1 MLLRSTTIYEN
12 GLYWCQPCQASQVE
26 VQISVKN
33 LIPNMTRVAVWHH
46 HLWLPVGKH
55 VGEALPSEAA
65 PWQGIRGKKSHREK
79 KSMHVVYER
88 CCGIDV
94 HKKFVVVC
102 LCILTAQGAILKE
115 IRTFTT
121 MTQDLLRMLA
131 WLKQAG
137 CSHAALE
144 STGVYWKPIH
154 NLLET
159 ELEVLLINA
168 QHIKAIPGRKTD
180 VKDAEW
186 IADLLQHGLLRA
198 SFIPPRPQR
207 ELRELTRY
215 RASLVGERARLVN
228 RIQKI
233 LADTNSKLD
242 AVVTD
247 ITGVSA
253 RAILN
258 ALLAGQTNPH
268 QLASLARGRL
278 RKKKEQ
284 LEEAVQGTLKDHHRF
299 LLANQLRH
307 LDLLDQQ
314 IANFDREI
322 AHRVGLDHPRADPE
336 AADGQEP
343 TSQPEALIQQEPEQV
358 QQMPALDREGRPEVR
373 PDSQATEREPAQG
386 REPTAESVTSSQDP
400 PEPLKE
406 QATCSRGQTE
416 EEYARAITI
425 LDGVTAINERIA
437 QIIVAEIGID
447 MRPFPSEGHI
457 AAWVGLCPGTKI
469 SAGKRLSGKT
479 EKGNQW
485 LRQAL
490 IEAAHGA
497 ARSKGTYL
505 GALYQRL
512 AKRLG
517 RKKAIVALAHRIL
530 VIVYHLLKK
539 QEPSQ
544 ERGEAYVQQKEHED
558 LKLQAIRRLQRL
570 GYEVSLEESKVA

>member
-1 MLLRSTTIYEN
+1 
-12 GLYWCQPCQASQVE
+12 
-26 VQISVKN
+26 
-33 LIPNMTRVAVWHH
+33 
-46 HLWLPVGKH
+46 
-55 VGEALPSEAA
+55 
-65 PWQGIRGKKSHREK
+65 
-79 KSMHVVYER
+79 MHVVYER

-102 LCILTAQGAILKE
+102 LCILTAQGAIQKE

-121 MTQDLLRMLA
+121 MTGDLLGMLE

-168 QHIKAIPGRKTD
+168 QHMKAIPGRKTD

-215 RASLVGERARLVN
+215 RARLVGERARLVN

-233 LADTNSKLD
+233 LEDTNIKLA

-247 ITGVSA
+247 ITGASA

-258 ALLAGQTNPH
+258 ALLAGQTDPQ

-284 LEEAVQGTLKDHHRF
+284 LAEAVQGTLKDHHRF

-314 IANFDREI
+314 IANFDRGI
-322 AHRVGLDHPRADPE
+322 AHRVGIDQPRADPE
-336 AADGQEP
+336 TADGQEP
-343 TSQPEALIQQEPEQV
+343 TGRPKALTQGEAEQV
-358 QQMPALDREGRPEVR
+358 QQMPAIDQWGRPEGG
-373 PDSQATEREPAQG
+373 PDSHSIERKPLQG
-386 REPTAESVTSSQDP
+386 REPTAESATSSQESS
-400 PEPLKE
+400 EPLKE
-406 QATCSRGQTE
+406 QATSASFQAD
-416 EEYARAITI
+416 EEYARAIAI
-425 LDGVTAINERIA
+425 LDEVTGINERIA

-447 MRPFPSEGHI
+447 MHPFPSEGHL
-457 AAWVGLCPGTKI
+457 ASWVGLCPGTKI

-479 EKGNQW
+479 QKGNQW

-497 ARSKGTYL
+497 ARSQGTYL

-512 AKRLG
+512 CKRMS

-530 VIVYHLLKK
+530 VIVYHLLKE
-539 QEPSQ
+539 QEPYQ
-544 ERGEAYVQQKEHED
+544 ERGEAYVQQREHED

-570 GYEVSLEESKVA
+570 GYEVSLEESKIA

>member
-1 MLLRSTTIYEN
+1 
-12 GLYWCQPCQASQVE
+12 
-26 VQISVKN
+26 
-33 LIPNMTRVAVWHH
+33 
-46 HLWLPVGKH
+46 
-55 VGEALPSEAA
+55 
-65 PWQGIRGKKSHREK
+65 
-79 KSMHVVYER
+79 MHVVYER

-102 LCILTAQGAILKE
+102 LSILTAQGTILKE

-121 MTQDLLRMLA
+121 MTQDLLGMLE

-144 STGVYWKPIH
+144 STGVYWKSIH

-180 VKDAEW
+180 MKDAEW

-215 RASLVGERARLVN
+215 RARLVGERARLVN

-233 LADTNSKLD
+233 LEDTNIKLA

-247 ITGVSA
+247 ISGASA
-253 RAILN
+253 RSILK
-258 ALLAGQTNPH
+258 ALLAGQTDPQ

-278 RKKKEQ
+278 RKKQEQ
-284 LEEAVQGTLKDHHRF
+284 LAAAVQGTLRDHHRF
-299 LLANQLRH
+299 LLANQLNH
-307 LDLLDQQ
+307 LDFLDQQ

-322 AHRVGLDHPRADPE
+322 AHRVGIDQPPDDPE
-336 AADGQEP
+336 TAEGQEP
-343 TSQPEALIQQEPEQV
+343 TGTPEALTQELG
-358 QQMPALDREGRPEVR
+358 PALDREERPEMAR
-373 PDSQATEREPAQG
+373 DSHPPEPEPPSG
-386 REPTAESVTSSQDP
+386 RKLTAESPTNSQEP
-400 PEPLKE
+400 PEQLEE
-406 QATCSRGQTE
+406 QATSLGGQTE
-416 EEYARAITI
+416 EEYARAIAI
-425 LDGVTAINERIA
+425 LDGVTGINERIA
-437 QIIVAEIGID
+437 QMIVAEIGID
-447 MRPFPSEGHI
+447 MRPFPSEAHV
-457 AAWVGLCPGTKI
+457 ASWVGLCPGTKI

-479 EKGNQW
+479 QKGDQW

-539 QEPSQ
+539 QEAYQ
-544 ERGEAYVQQKEHED
+544 ERGEAYVQQREHED

-570 GYEVSLEESKVA
+570 GYEVSLEESKIA

>member
-1 MLLRSTTIYEN
+1 MRLFSSIDQFKSA
-12 GLYWCQPCQASQVE
+12 LY
-26 VQISVKN
+26 VK
-33 LIPNMTRVAVWHH
+33 
-46 HLWLPVGKH
+46 
-55 VGEALPSEAA
+55 
-65 PWQGIRGKKSHREK
+65 
-79 KSMHVVYER
+79 
-88 CCGIDV
+88 
-94 HKKFVVVC
+94 
-102 LCILTAQGAILKE
+102 
-115 IRTFTT
+115 
-121 MTQDLLRMLA
+121 
-131 WLKQAG
+131 
-137 CSHAALE
+137 
-144 STGVYWKPIH
+144 
-154 NLLET
+154 
-159 ELEVLLINA
+159 VLLINA
-168 QHIKAIPGRKTD
+168 QHIKAVPGRKTD

-215 RASLVGERARLVN
+215 RARLVGERARLVN

-233 LADTNSKLD
+233 LEDTNIKLA

-247 ITGVSA
+247 ITGASA

-258 ALLAGQTNPH
+258 ALLAGQTDPQ
-268 QLASLARGRL
+268 QLAALARGRL

-299 LLANQLRH
+299 LLANQLSH

-314 IANFDREI
+314 ITNFDQEI
-322 AHRVGLDHPRADPE
+322 GHRVGLDQPRADPE
-336 AADGQEP
+336 TADGQEP
-343 TSQPEALIQQEPEQV
+343 SSPPEALTQEQAEQV
-358 QQMPALDREGRPEVR
+358 QQRPALDQQSRPQVGSAPSPPELEPLQEMKR
-373 PDSQATEREPAQG
+373 AGESPASSQE
-386 REPTAESVTSSQDP
+386 EPTEQLEVQAPSTGSQTAE
-400 PEPLKE
+400 
-406 QATCSRGQTE
+406 G
-416 EEYARAITI
+416 YARAITI
-425 LDGVTAINERIA
+425 LDGVTGINARIA

-447 MRPFPSEGHI
+447 MHPFPSEGHL
-457 AAWVGLCPGTKI
+457 ASWVGLCPGTKI

-530 VIVYHLLKK
+530 VIVYHLLKE
-539 QEPSQ
+539 QEPYQ
-544 ERGEAYVQQKEHED
+544 ERGEAYVQQKEHEG
-558 LKLQAIRRLQRL
+558 LKLQAIRRLQGL
-570 GYEVSLEESKVA
+570 GYEVSLEESKIA

>member
-1 MLLRSTTIYEN
+1 
-12 GLYWCQPCQASQVE
+12 
-26 VQISVKN
+26 
-33 LIPNMTRVAVWHH
+33 
-46 HLWLPVGKH
+46 
-55 VGEALPSEAA
+55 
-65 PWQGIRGKKSHREK
+65 
-79 KSMHVVYER
+79 MHVVYER

-102 LCILTAQGAILKE
+102 LCILTVQGAIQKE

-121 MTQDLLRMLA
+121 MSQDLLRMLA

-168 QHIKAIPGRKTD
+168 QHMKAIPGRKTD

-215 RASLVGERARLVN
+215 RAPLVGERARLVN

-233 LADTNSKLD
+233 LEDTNIKLA

-258 ALLAGQTNPH
+258 ALLAGQTDPQ
-268 QLASLARGRL
+268 QLAALARGRL

-284 LEEAVQGTLKDHHRF
+284 LAEAVQGTLKDHHRF

-336 AADGQEP
+336 TADGQEP
-343 TSQPEALIQQEPEQV
+343 TGQPEALTQQEDGQV
-358 QQMPALDREGRPEVR
+358 QQVPALDRAGRPEVG
-373 PDSQATEREPAQG
+373 PDSHSTEQKPPQG
-386 REPTAESVTSSQDP
+386 REPTVEPATSSQ
-400 PEPLKE
+400 EAIELFKK
-406 QATCSRGQTE
+406 QATSSRRQADEG
-416 EEYARAITI
+416 YAGAIAI
-425 LDGVTAINERIA
+425 LDGVTGINERIA

-447 MRPFPSEGHI
+447 MRPFPSEAHV
-457 AAWVGLCPGTKI
+457 ASWVGLCPGTKI

-479 EKGNQW
+479 QKGNQW

-512 AKRLG
+512 CKRMG
-517 RKKAIVALAHRIL
+517 SKKAIVALAHRIL
-530 VIVYHLLKK
+530 VIVYHLLKE
-539 QEPSQ
+539 QEPYQ
-544 ERGEAYVQQKEHED
+544 ERGEAYVQQREHED

-570 GYEVSLEESKVA
+570 GYEVS

>member
-1 MLLRSTTIYEN
+1 
-12 GLYWCQPCQASQVE
+12 
-26 VQISVKN
+26 
-33 LIPNMTRVAVWHH
+33 
-46 HLWLPVGKH
+46 
-55 VGEALPSEAA
+55 
-65 PWQGIRGKKSHREK
+65 
-79 KSMHVVYER
+79 MHVVYER

-102 LCILTAQGAILKE
+102 LCILTAQGAIQKE

-121 MTQDLLRMLA
+121 MTRDLLGMLE

-168 QHIKAIPGRKTD
+168 QHMKAIPGCKTD
-180 VKDAEW
+180 MKDAEW

-215 RASLVGERARLVN
+215 RARLVGERARLVN

-233 LADTNSKLD
+233 LEDTNIKLA

-247 ITGVSA
+247 ISGASA
-253 RAILN
+253 RAMLH
-258 ALLAGQTNPH
+258 ALLTGQTDPQ

-284 LEEAVQGTLKDHHRF
+284 LEEALQGTLKDHHRF
-299 LLANQLRH
+299 LLVNQLRH

-314 IANFDREI
+314 IATFDREI
-322 AHRVGLDHPRADPE
+322 AHRVGIDHSRTKPE
-336 AADGQEP
+336 TADGKEPSGTPVSSAQEK
-343 TSQPEALIQQEPEQV
+343 AEQV
-358 QQMPALDREGRPEVR
+358 QPVSALDREQEDRPEV
-373 PDSQATEREPAQG
+373 ARELH
-386 REPTAESVTSSQDP
+386 P
-400 PEPLKE
+400 PEPEPPAEWKRAAESPANNQEPAEPLEE
-406 QATCSRGQTE
+406 QATSSGGQTE
-416 EEYARAITI
+416 EEYARAIAI
-425 LDGVTAINERIA
+425 LDGVTGINERIA

-447 MRPFPSEGHI
+447 MRPFPSEAHL
-457 AAWVGLCPGTKI
+457 ASWVGLCPGTKI

-479 EKGNQW
+479 QKGDQW

-530 VIVYHLLKK
+530 LIIYHLLKE
-539 QEPSQ
+539 QEPYQ
-544 ERGEAYVQQKEHED
+544 ERGEAYVQQREHED

-570 GYEVSLEESKVA
+570 GYEVSLAESKIA

>member
-1 MLLRSTTIYEN
+1 
-12 GLYWCQPCQASQVE
+12 
-26 VQISVKN
+26 
-33 LIPNMTRVAVWHH
+33 
-46 HLWLPVGKH
+46 
-55 VGEALPSEAA
+55 
-65 PWQGIRGKKSHREK
+65 
-79 KSMHVVYER
+79 MHVVYER

-233 LADTNSKLD
+233 LEDTNIKLD

-258 ALLAGQTNPH
+258 ALLAGQTDPH

-322 AHRVGLDHPRADPE
+322 AHRVGLDHPQADPE
-336 AADGQEP
+336 AADGQGP
-343 TSQPEALIQQEPEQV
+343 TSQPEALAQQEAEQV

-373 PDSQATEREPAQG
+373 PDPQATEREPSQG
-386 REPTAESVTSSQDP
+386 REPIAESVPSSQDP

-425 LDGVTAINERIA
+425 LDGVTGINERIA

-447 MRPFPSEGHI
+447 MHPFPSEGHI
-457 AAWVGLCPGTKI
+457 ASWVGLCPGTKI

-479 EKGNQW
+479 QKGNRW

-512 AKRLG
+512 AKRMS

-530 VIVYHLLKK
+530 VIVSHLLKE
-539 QEPSQ
+539 QEPYQ
-544 ERGEAYVQQKEHED
+544 ERGEAYVQQREHED

-570 GYEVSLEESKVA
+570 GYEVSVAESKVA

>member
-1 MLLRSTTIYEN
+1 
-12 GLYWCQPCQASQVE
+12 
-26 VQISVKN
+26 
-33 LIPNMTRVAVWHH
+33 
-46 HLWLPVGKH
+46 
-55 VGEALPSEAA
+55 
-65 PWQGIRGKKSHREK
+65 
-79 KSMHVVYER
+79 MHIVYER

-102 LCILTAQGAILKE
+102 LCILTAQGVIQKE

-121 MTQDLLRMLA
+121 MTQDLLGMLE
-131 WLKQAG
+131 WLKQAR

-215 RASLVGERARLVN
+215 RARLVGERARLVN

-233 LADTNSKLD
+233 MEDTNIKLD

-258 ALLAGQTNPH
+258 ALLAGQTDPQ
-268 QLASLARGRL
+268 QLAALARGRL

-284 LEEAVQGTLKDHHRF
+284 LVEAVQGTLKDHHRF

-322 AHRVGLDHPRADPE
+322 AHRVGLDGPRADPE

-343 TSQPEALIQQEPEQV
+343 TSQPEALTQQEAEQV
-358 QQMPALDREGRPEVR
+358 QQMPALAREGHPEVR
-373 PDSQATEREPAQG
+373 SDSQATEREPLQG

-406 QATCSRGQTE
+406 QATCSRCQTE

-425 LDGVTAINERIA
+425 LDGVTGINERIA

-457 AAWVGLCPGTKI
+457 ASWVGLCPGTKI

-479 EKGNQW
+479 QKGNQW

-512 AKRLG
+512 AKRMG

-530 VIVYHLLKK
+530 VIVYHLLKE
-539 QEPSQ
+539 QEPYQ
-544 ERGEAYVQQKEHED
+544 ERGEAYVQQQEHED

-570 GYEVSLEESKVA
+570 GYEVSVAESKVA

>member
-1 MLLRSTTIYEN
+1 
-12 GLYWCQPCQASQVE
+12 
-26 VQISVKN
+26 
-33 LIPNMTRVAVWHH
+33 
-46 HLWLPVGKH
+46 
-55 VGEALPSEAA
+55 
-65 PWQGIRGKKSHREK
+65 
-79 KSMHVVYER
+79 MHIVYER

-102 LCILTAQGAILKE
+102 LCILTAQGAIQKE

-121 MTQDLLRMLA
+121 MTQDLLGMLE

-144 STGVYWKPIH
+144 STGVSWKPIH
-154 NLLET
+154 KLLET
-159 ELEVLLINA
+159 ELEVLVINA

-180 VKDAEW
+180 MKDAEW

-198 SFIPPRPQR
+198 SFIPPRSQR

-215 RASLVGERARLVN
+215 RARLVGERARLVN

-233 LADTNSKLD
+233 LEDTNIKLT

-247 ITGVSA
+247 ISGASA
-253 RAILN
+253 RAMLK
-258 ALLAGQTNPH
+258 ALLAGQTDPQ

-284 LEEAVQGTLKDHHRF
+284 LEEAFQGTLKEHHRF
-299 LLANQLRH
+299 LLVNQLSH
-307 LDLLDQQ
+307 LDLLDHQ

-322 AHRVGLDHPRADPE
+322 AHRVGIDPSGTKPE
-336 AADGQEP
+336 TADGKAP
-343 TSQPEALIQQEPEQV
+343 TRIPGFSSREKAEQV
-358 QQMPALDREGRPEVR
+358 QPVSALAREQEAGLEVARELPSDEPEPPAVR
-373 PDSQATEREPAQG
+373 KRATESPASNQEPPKQL
-386 REPTAESVTSSQDP
+386 E
-400 PEPLKE
+400 E
-406 QATCSRGQTE
+406 QAISSGGQTDQG
-416 EEYARAITI
+416 YARAIAI
-425 LDGVTAINERIA
+425 LDGVTGINERIA
-437 QIIVAEIGID
+437 QIIIAEIGID
-447 MRPFPSEGHI
+447 MRPFPSEAHV
-457 AAWVGLCPGTKI
+457 ASWVGLCPGTKI

-512 AKRLG
+512 AKRSG

-530 VIVYHLLKK
+530 VIVYHLLKE
-539 QEPSQ
+539 QEPYQ
-544 ERGEAYVQQKEHED
+544 ERGEAYVEQKEHED

-570 GYEVSLEESKVA
+570 GYEVSLEEAKVA